1 PATNRPIAR
10 VASGGKEDVDAA
22 VDAARRAF
30 ESPDWRDL
38 DPSKRGRLLWLL
50 GQQVR
55 DRFEELSRLESLNV
69 GKPLREAKGDVA
81 YVYKLFEYYAG
92 MADKIQGETIP
103 VPGAR
108 LDYTLREPLGVTAHI
123 APWNYPLLLAS
134 RGIAPALAAG
144 HTVVLKPATLTPL
157 TALRL
162 GELATAAGFPPG
174 VMTVITGPG
183 RSVGEGLAN
192 HPAVDSVTFTGSTE
206 TGKQL
211 LRIVSDRVIPTTLE
225 LGGKNPQVV
234 LPDAKMDRAV
244 KGALWGAFQ
253 NAGQMCWAGSKLLLH
268 EDIAS
273 SFLVKLKDLTEKL
286 RLGPGL
292 KEDVQMGPLVSREAA
307 AKRLQ
312 AGMVS
317 INEYP
322 VTFPQT
328 PFLGWKQSGLGLEQ
342 GVDAVLFY
350 THVKNVLVNLE

>member
-1 PATNRPIAR
+1 
-10 VASGGKEDVDAA
+10 
-22 VDAARRAF
+22 
-30 ESPDWRDL
+30 
-38 DPSKRGRLLWLL
+38 
-50 GQQVR
+50 
-55 DRFEELSRLESLNV
+55 
-69 GKPLREAKGDVA
+69 
-81 YVYKLFEYYAG
+81 
-92 MADKIQGETIP
+92 
-103 VPGAR
+103 
-108 LDYTLREPLGVTAHI
+108 
-123 APWNYPLLLAS
+123 
-134 RGIAPALAAG
+134 
-144 HTVVLKPATLTPL
+144 VVLKPASLTPL

-162 GELATAAGFPPG
+162 GELASAAGFPPG
-174 VMTVITGPG
+174 VMNVITGPG
-183 RSVGEGLAN
+183 RSVGEALAN
-192 HPAVDSVTFTGSTE
+192 HPDVDSVTFTGSTE

-244 KGALWGAFQ
+244 RGALWGAFQ

-268 EDIAS
+268 QDIAS
-273 SFLVKLKDLTEKL
+273 SFLAKLKDQTEKL
-286 RLGPGL
+286 RIGPGL
-292 KEDVQMGPLVSREAA
+292 KEDVQMGPLVSREHAA
-307 AKRLQ
+307 NVAKAIDEGVSRGAKVLAGGHRPEGPDLKDGNFLQPTIFEDPPAESRVAREEVFGPVLAAFRFTDLDEAIVRANDTPYGLSAGVWTQDVAKAHAVARRLQ

>member
-1 PATNRPIAR
+1 MVDDRTMDVQDHGLYLGAKSVAPSSGAASEVLGPATNHPIAR
-10 VASGGKEDVDAA
+10 VAAGTKDDVDAA
-22 VDAARRAF
+22 VEAARRAF
-30 ESPDWRDL
+30 ESLDWREL

-69 GKPLREAKGDVA
+69 GKPLREAKGDVS

-92 MADKIQGETIP
+92 LADKIQGETIP

-144 HTVVLKPATLTPL
+144 NTVVLKPATLTPL

-174 VMTVITGPG
+174 VMNVTKAID
-183 RSVGEGLAN
+183 EGVSRGAKVLA
-192 HPAVDSVTFTGSTE
+192 
-206 TGKQL
+206 
-211 LRIVSDRVIPTTLE
+211 
-225 LGGKNPQVV
+225 GGHRPEAA
-234 LPDAKMDRAV
+234 D
-244 KGALWGAFQ
+244 
-253 NAGQMCWAGSKLLLH
+253 
-268 EDIAS
+268 
-273 SFLVKLKDLTEKL
+273 LKDGNFLKPTIFEDPPLESRVAREEVFGPVLAAFRFADLDEAIL
-286 RLGPGL
+286 RANDTPYGL
-292 KEDVQMGPLVSREAA
+292 SAGVWTQDVAKAHAV

-322 VTFPQT
+322 VTFPQP